1 MFNLIF
7 MRMCS
12 YFSWIFT
19 AILVLGTTSCQ
30 HNSTGSKQ
38 ETGKR
43 DQRNEFS
50 ALVSAINQFPDSLS
64 LRMQLA
70 EAYRDKNQLKAA
82 LRELDTILQRD
93 SLYLNALYRKA
104 DLHLELK
111 DTAAGIATLERV
123 KKIAQE
129 EEIMYGLAYLYAG
142 QKNSSCLAI
151 CDTMIA
157 RMPKNNPIGDPY
169 FIKGLYFRNINNNG
183 EALRQFT
190 ASIRTDY
197 TFMEAYT
204 EKGKIYLAQKNYTEA
219 LKTFELS
226 TRVSNSFA
234 AGYYWQGKCKEEMG
248 KPDEAI
254 PQYQKALGLDPEYTE
269 ARKALQKLNQKS

>member
-1 MFNLIF
+1 MINLIF
-7 MRMCS
+7 MAMRS
-12 YFSWIFT
+12 YFGCFFSLMVMFGT
-19 AILVLGTTSCQ
+19 ASCQ
-30 HNSTGSKQ
+30 HNSAGNKQ
-38 ETGKR
+38 EAKQR
-43 DQRNEFS
+43 DNRNEFT
-50 ALVSAINQFPDSLS
+50 ALVSAVNRYPDSLG
-64 LRMQLA
+64 LRLQLA
-70 EAYRDKNQLKAA
+70 DAYQNKKQLKAA

-93 SLYLNALYRKA
+93 SSYLNALYKKA

-111 DTAAGIATLERV
+111 DTAAGIATLEQV
-123 KKIAQE
+123 KKISQE

-204 EKGKIYLAQKNYTEA
+204 EKGKIYLDQKNYTEA

-234 AGYYWQGKCKEEMG
+234 AGYYWQGKCKEAMG
-248 KPDEAI
+248 KPAEAI
-254 PQYQKALGLDPEYTE
+254 PQYQKALGLDPEFTE

>member
-1 MFNLIF
+1 MINLIF
-7 MRMCS
+7 MAMRS
-12 YFSWIFT
+12 YFGCFFSLVVMFGT
-19 AILVLGTTSCQ
+19 ASCQ
-30 HNSTGSKQ
+30 HNSAGNKQ
-38 ETGKR
+38 EAKQR
-43 DQRNEFS
+43 DNRNEFT
-50 ALVSAINQFPDSLS
+50 ALVSAVNRYPDSLG
-64 LRMQLA
+64 LRLQLA
-70 EAYRDKNQLKAA
+70 DAYQNKKQLKAA

-93 SLYLNALYRKA
+93 SSYLNALYKKA

-111 DTAAGIATLERV
+111 DTAAGIATLEQV
-123 KKIAQE
+123 KKISQE

-157 RMPKNNPIGDPY
+157 RMPKNNPVGDPY

-204 EKGKIYLAQKNYTEA
+204 EKGKIYLDQKNYTEA

-234 AGYYWQGKCKEEMG
+234 AGYYWQGKCKEAMG
-248 KPDEAI
+248 KPAEAI
-254 PQYQKALGLDPEYTE
+254 PQYQKALGLDPEFTE